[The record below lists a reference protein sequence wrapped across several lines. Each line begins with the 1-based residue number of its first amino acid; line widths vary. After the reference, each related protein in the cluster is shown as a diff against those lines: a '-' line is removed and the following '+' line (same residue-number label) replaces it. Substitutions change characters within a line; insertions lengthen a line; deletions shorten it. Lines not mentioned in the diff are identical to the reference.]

1 MHFCLP
7 QYGCFFGGS
16 QDANFLHVL
25 LTWCPVVVRGSI
37 LAMPIGM
44 MMRRMV
50 LMMMNDDDPQ
60 GPSCPVLTGTRT
72 PRSRNGCP
80 PHSSIMYRSH
90 AHGHE
95 WVMRGP
101 TALDELQPCAFT
113 RMIITIM
120 IIVIVIIIITITIIT
135 LLYIYIY
142 IYIFQLHAG
151 VGPASTPQGKPR
163 LPPQVLHRFTCQQ
176 RAPETRDPVG
186 NCGSGYPESRSQKRC
201 DESPKPKP

>member
-142 IYIFQLHAG
+142 IYISAPCWCWACFDSSGKASPSSSGASQIHMPAK
-151 VGPASTPQGKPR
+151 GPRNSGSGRELRQR
-163 LPPQVLHRFTCQQ
+163 LPREQK
-176 RAPETRDPVG
+176 PETARRK
-186 NCGSGYPESRSQKRC
+186 S
-201 DESPKPKP
+201 